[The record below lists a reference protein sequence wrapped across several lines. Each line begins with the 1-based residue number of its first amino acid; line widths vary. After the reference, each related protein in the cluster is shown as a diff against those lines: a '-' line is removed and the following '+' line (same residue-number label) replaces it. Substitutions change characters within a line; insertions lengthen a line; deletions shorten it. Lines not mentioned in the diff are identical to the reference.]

1 MKLFDHIKKWLSPL
15 KDLWE
20 KETPALLAE
29 TGDDI
34 AGVHRRPISPWA
46 RRRGKRG
53 RSNHP
58 WVRRDGQRKSLRA
71 PSTWQGVF
79 YE

>member
-20 KETPALLAE
+20 KESPPHLAE
-29 TGDDI
+29 AGDDI

-58 WVRRDGQRKSLRA
+58 WVRRDGQRKRIRTT
-71 PSTWQGVF
+71 STWQGVF